1 MVNLD
6 ELSLFVHLATTRHY
20 GRTAAECHVSQPTL
34 SRTITRLERQVGS
47 RLFDRDRRGVFLTGE
62 GARFRT
68 VAEEILAAWELY
80 AAGDDGAGTEARGT
94 VALYCSVTA
103 SQTLLPDLLRSFHTA
118 HPAVRLD
125 LQTGY
130 AADALA
136 KLDDGTA
143 QVAIAPLPER
153 PPRHL
158 LVEVIAHTSL
168 VPVAAPEHRAALR
181 RRGGWA
187 SVPFVLPASGLART
201 LIDRWLARSSVRP
214 ASITEAVGHEAVL
227 ALVAAGWGIG
237 IVPDLVAS
245 QSALAAGFEA
255 LRPPSPLPGFDVGV
269 CTHPDHLATRAVD
282 AFWTSVTER

>member
-1 MVNLD
+1 MINLD
-6 ELSLFVHLATTRHY
+6 ELRLFLHLATMRHY
-20 GRTAAECHVSQPTL
+20 GRTATECHVSQPTL

-62 GARFRT
+62 GARLRA
-68 VAEEILAAWELY
+68 VAEEILSAWETY
-80 AAGDDGAGTEARGT
+80 AAGYAGADTEARGT

-103 SQTLLPDLLRSFHTA
+103 SQTLLPDLLRSFHVA

-143 QVAIAPLPER
+143 QIAIAPLPER
-153 PPRHL
+153 VPRHL
-158 LVEVIAHTSL
+158 IVDIIARTTL
-168 VPVAAPEHRAALR
+168 VPVAAPEHRAALQR
-181 RRGGWA
+181 RNGWA
-187 SVPFVLPASGLART
+187 SVPFVLPSSGLARS
-201 LIDRWLARSSVRP
+201 LIDRWFARSSVRP

-227 ALVAAGWGIG
+227 ALVAAGWGVG

-255 LRPPSPLPGFDVGV
+255 VRPPAPLPGFDVGV

-282 AFWTSVTER
+282 AFWTTVTER